1 MQYGVF
7 KRTLGDQLQ
16 SGISAV
22 GGEEEEGLS
31 VCGGVTEGLSVFV
44 PLVDPHP

>member
-7 KRTLGDQLQ
+7 KRALGDQLQ
-16 SGISAV
+16 SAV
-22 GGEEEEGLS
+22 GGGGEEEEGLS
-31 VCGGVTEGLSVFV
+31 VCGGVTGGSSVFV